1 MESSGLCKWSV
12 VMCRAR
18 LSSKAQ
24 AWAWLDQAQAWQNG
38 ELGPGIG
45 PRASLGLAQA
55 QAGAW

>member
-1 MESSGLCKWSV
+1 MHIFHV
-12 VMCRAR
+12 VMCRAW
-18 LSSKAQ
+18 LGSKAP

-45 PRASLGLAQA
+45 PRAGMGPAQA